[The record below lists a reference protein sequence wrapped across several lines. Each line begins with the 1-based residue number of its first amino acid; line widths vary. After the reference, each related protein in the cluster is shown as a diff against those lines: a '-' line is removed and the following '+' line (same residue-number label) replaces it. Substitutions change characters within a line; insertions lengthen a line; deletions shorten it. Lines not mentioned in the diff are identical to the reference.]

1 MASRLLCPSLFAISR
16 GSASQLGNHC
26 GRGMEYLEMK
36 MMKDHMGRM
45 NGIRW
50 TDRAGVLR
58 TVLPIWI
65 QVEEDGSDG
74 RNGYL

>member
-1 MASRLLCPSLFAISR
+1 
-16 GSASQLGNHC
+16 
-26 GRGMEYLEMK
+26 MEYLETKIMK
-36 MMKDHMGRM
+36 GHMGRM
-45 NGIRW
+45 NEIRW

-58 TVLPIWI
+58 TVLKIRI